1 MSYTAPEAGAFAKK
15 SGTLSEKITYELGL
29 IEDEQP
35 TGDVVGTTD
44 SQTLTNKRLDGTTG
58 TSFTVDSD
66 ATTGKIAVT
75 VAAGAANKTLTLT
88 NAALTD
94 NRTITFPDTAGTVVL
109 QDMTS
114 QAAAAGTG
122 TPVFAIGDLDGARA
136 STATA
141 NFVPLQVNIA
151 QNADIGA
158 DNTCAAGYVKTATGI
173 AQTGQLATW
182 LVRTSL
188 SHDVFDAYGVQSH
201 LDIND
206 DMSASAAGNLTA
218 ISGKTDLN
226 THTVGAGQVMAG
238 LFIIDGSTAAAVT
251 STDCDGIWI
260 NIESGVPSNVVDSCL
275 RMGSGSAINAAIRCT
290 GTANMTNFVDFDAA
304 SGCVSTDTGTP
315 GAASTHKIKID
326 IGGTAG
332 YIAVYADY

>member
-1 MSYTAPEAGAFAKK
+1 MAYSAPEAGAFAKK

-173 AQTGQLATW
+173 AQAGQLATW
-182 LVRTSL
+182 LVRTAL
-188 SHDVFDAYGVQSH
+188 SHNVFDAYGVQSH
-201 LDIND
+201 LDINAN
-206 DMSASAAGNLTA
+206 MSASASGNLA
-218 ISGKTDLN
+218 AVSAKVDLN
-226 THTVGAGQVMAG
+226 TFTVGAGQVQAG

-251 STDCDGIWI
+251 STDCDGVQIK
-260 NIESGVPSNVVDSCL
+260 IESGVPNGVVDSCL
-275 RMGSGSAINAAIRCT
+275 RLGSRSTINAGIRCT
-290 GTANMTNFVDFDAA
+290 GTSYMTNLFDFDAVA
-304 SGCVSTDTGTP
+304 GCLTADTGTP
-315 GAASTHKIKID
+315 IASTHKIKID
-326 IGGTAG
+326 MGGTAG